1 MSTTLAFDR
10 LAPHYDAL
18 ADGELFRLMR
28 RRTHRIF
35 LRWLRSGHRVLEI
48 GCGTGLDT
56 AFLASHGVRVVAC
69 DPSEAMVGRTLSRLA
84 AADIEGYASARAT
97 VMPCGLQNLE
107 MFLDALGEHGPF
119 DGIISNF
126 GALNCVPCL
135 EPLADLA
142 TTLLRP
148 GGAVLLGLMGR
159 HCAAEAIYFTFSGR
173 RDQIG
178 RRHADGEVRVPV
190 AGVEVPTYFHRTNDV
205 VNTLSRALQLKAIAG
220 IGVALPPPYLEPRW
234 QTLRPF
240 VRASIASVDAML
252 TPWPPFNRLADHVLL
267 QFVKPVDFARHR
279 VRHA

>member
-35 LRWLRSGHRVLEI
+35 MRWFRPGDRVLEI

-84 AADIEGYASARAT
+84 SEDASACAT
-97 VMPCGLQNLE
+97 VMPCGLQNLD
-107 MFLDALGEHGPF
+107 MFLHALDQHGPF
-119 DGIISNF
+119 DGIVSNF
-126 GALNCVPCL
+126 GALNCVERL
-135 EPLADLA
+135 EPLADIA
-142 TTLLRP
+142 AKSLRP
-148 GGAVLLGLMGR
+148 GGPVLLGLMGR

-173 RDQIG
+173 RDQI
-178 RRHADGEVRVPV
+178 RRRNTNGAVRVPV
-190 AGVEVPTYFHRTNDV
+190 AGVDVPTYFHRIGDV

-220 IGVALPPPYLEPRW
+220 IGVALPPPYFESRW
-234 QTLRPF
+234 QTLWPF
-240 VRASIASVDAML
+240 VRAGIASVDAVL
-252 TPWPPFNRLADHVLL
+252 TPCPPFNRLADHVLL
-267 QFVKPVDFARHR
+267 QFVR
-279 VRHA
+279 VPHA